1 MWPKMPHKTQATVA
15 EMLSDF
21 RGLYARVAFKLDV
34 SASMV
39 SRVADGN
46 RSSTKIE
53 AALQQE
59 LKAFR
64 DKLDKYL

>member
-1 MWPKMPHKTQATVA
+1 MTQKSPATVS

-21 RGLYARVAFKLDV
+21 RGLYSRVARKLNV

-46 RSSTKIE
+46 RASAEIE
-53 AALQQE
+53 AALHEE
-59 LKAFR
+59 LKTFK

>member
-21 RGLYARVAFKLDV
+21 RGLYARVALKLDV

-53 AALQQE
+53 AALHQE
-59 LKAFR
+59 LKALR